1 MGECD
6 IMNEPLDCLPPNVT
20 TAFTELY
27 PAERVPQRL
36 RPPKLRQ
43 AKLEGGTVSVEL
55 LESGVVLRL
64 SRDCPFGEISP
75 GYLAIFVHRLAELC
89 PDVKVAYLPG
99 YYHPIVA
106 TLPLEAPSEDSVGGW
121 TIAIESTIARLEEA
135 LDKQREAALVITED
149 SPARR
154 TNEWPEV
161 EVTSEQLQQIG
172 QLAADFAQ
180 AQQSGTIHQI
190 RDQEERLLHLLRSD
204 DILKLDQP
212 WVHCLHLHEL
222 RSGFWSGVWV
232 EQFTANQLIVTLNV
246 LYQGNLYNTTF
257 VNAAC
262 ATGLLTRITARAQ
275 ELTKIH
281 HNGVRPQ

>member
-1 MGECD
+1 
-6 IMNEPLDCLPPNVT
+6 MNEPLDCLPPNIIK
-20 TAFTELY
+20 AFTELY

-55 LESGVVLRL
+55 LDSGVVLRL

-89 PDVKVAYLPG
+89 PDVGVAYLPG

-106 TLPLEAPSEDSVGGW
+106 TLPIEAPSEDSVAGW

-190 RDQEERLLHLLRSD
+190 RDQEERLLHLLRSY
-204 DILKLDQP
+204 DILKPDRP

-262 ATGLLTRITARAQ
+262 ATGLLTRITARAY
-275 ELTKIH
+275 ELSKGSDPLAGT
-281 HNGVRPQ
+281 